1 VWPRTGLQPKLV
13 SARAPCASRVA
24 RPAAATR
31 TTGSPEG
38 AGFPAG
44 RRLARGADAPGAA
57 RGAQFVGPVFLNL
70 LLNVVATGQ
79 SSTRG
84 YAYALLMLFGLELGT
99 LADNQ
104 HFQRTMR
111 AGAPRHTL

>member
-1 VWPRTGLQPKLV
+1 MCSHVARLAAAARTRG
-13 SARAPCASRVA
+13 SAR
-24 RPAAATR
+24 
-31 TTGSPEG
+31 G
-38 AGFPAG
+38 ACFSAD
-44 RRLARGADAPGAA
+44 RRLARGADARGAP

-111 AGAPRHTL
+111 AGAPCHTLKPFTCSCRSAWS

>member
-1 VWPRTGLQPKLV
+1 M
-13 SARAPCASRVA
+13 
-24 RPAAATR
+24 
-31 TTGSPEG
+31 
-38 AGFPAG
+38 
-44 RRLARGADAPGAA
+44 
-57 RGAQFVGPVFLNL
+57 GPVFLNL

-84 YAYALLMLFGLELGT
+84 YIYATLMLVGLELGT

-111 AGAPRHTL
+111 AGALLPRLRMLGKGACHGG

>member
-1 VWPRTGLQPKLV
+1 M
-13 SARAPCASRVA
+13 
-24 RPAAATR
+24 
-31 TTGSPEG
+31 
-38 AGFPAG
+38 
-44 RRLARGADAPGAA
+44 
-57 RGAQFVGPVFLNL
+57 GPVFLNL

-84 YAYALLMLFGLELGT
+84 YVYATLMLFGLELGT

-111 AGAPRHTL
+111 AGARPRVACAPLQALAMHGCMWCRQPMQKESMLPAEGAPASRQN

>member
-1 VWPRTGLQPKLV
+1 M
-13 SARAPCASRVA
+13 
-24 RPAAATR
+24 
-31 TTGSPEG
+31 
-38 AGFPAG
+38 
-44 RRLARGADAPGAA
+44 
-57 RGAQFVGPVFLNL
+57 GPVFLNL

>member
-1 VWPRTGLQPKLV
+1 M
-13 SARAPCASRVA
+13 
-24 RPAAATR
+24 
-31 TTGSPEG
+31 
-38 AGFPAG
+38 
-44 RRLARGADAPGAA
+44 
-57 RGAQFVGPVFLNL
+57 GPVFLNL

-84 YAYALLMLFGLELGT
+84 YIYATLMLIGLELGT

-111 AGAPRHTL
+111 AGAPCDRV